1 LIKKKIEA
9 TREATP
15 TNAATI
21 ASETT
26 TTNIQTMYQ
35 RQQQSQQQS
44 QQPSQQPSQQQRQP
58 QSQQQSQPQPQLP
71 RKKGKPFCKVCF
83 DAGKPET
90 EYTSHYL
97 RSAPGPD
104 GKLVCPTLLN
114 QSCLTCG
121 QRGHTSSYCDKRNQH
136 QPQDQSKHQEKRNR
150 IDATLMSAEAELRRL
165 TATFREPEESSHYN
179 PKSNPFG
186 ALNEQIP
193 KQIPTPMPMTM
204 AEKLKF
210 QSNVPKKYT
219 PTTTTPKD
227 VPPLLKPEFTG
238 MPPKSQFWWQDE

>member
-1 LIKKKIEA
+1 
-9 TREATP
+9 
-15 TNAATI
+15 
-21 ASETT
+21 
-26 TTNIQTMYQ
+26 MYQ
-35 RQQQSQQQS
+35 RQ
-44 QQPSQQPSQQQRQP
+44 
-58 QSQQQSQPQPQLP
+58 QSQQQSQPQPSQPQPSQPQPSQPQAPPP
-71 RKKGKPFCKVCF
+71 RKKGTPFCKVCF
-83 DAGKPET
+83 DAGKSDK

-121 QRGHTSSYCDKRNQH
+121 HRGHTSSYCDKRDKRDQDKRNQDKRD
-136 QPQDQSKHQEKRNR
+136 QDKRNQDKRDQDKRDQDKRDQDKCQDQAQVQTKR
-150 IDATLMSAEAELRRL
+150 IDATPMSAEAELRRL
-165 TATFREPEESSHYN
+165 TATFRNPEEPSHYN

-193 KQIPTPMPMTM
+193 KPMTIPKPMMPMTM
-204 AEKLKF
+204 AEKLKS

-219 PTTTTPKD
+219 PITPTTTKD
-227 VPPLLKPEFTG
+227 VRPLLKPEFPG

>member
-1 LIKKKIEA
+1 
-9 TREATP
+9 
-15 TNAATI
+15 
-21 ASETT
+21 
-26 TTNIQTMYQ
+26 MYQ
-35 RQQQSQQQS
+35 RQQQQPSQQQ
-44 QQPSQQPSQQQRQP
+44 SQQPSQQQRQP
-58 QSQQQSQPQPQLP
+58 QRQPQSHQQSQQQRQPQPQ
-71 RKKGKPFCKVCF
+71 RKKGTPYCKVCF

-136 QPQDQSKHQEKRNR
+136 QHQHQHQHQDQAKHQEKRNR

>member
-1 LIKKKIEA
+1 
-9 TREATP
+9 
-15 TNAATI
+15 
-21 ASETT
+21 
-26 TTNIQTMYQ
+26 MYQ
-35 RQQQSQQQS
+35 RQQQ
-44 QQPSQQPSQQQRQP
+44 SQQPSQQQRQP
-58 QSQQQSQPQPQLP
+58 QSQQQRQPQPQ
-71 RKKGKPFCKVCF
+71 RKKGTPYCKVCF

-136 QPQDQSKHQEKRNR
+136 QEKRNR

-165 TATFREPEESSHYN
+165 TATFREPKESSHYN

-219 PTTTTPKD
+219 PTTTTPTTTTPTTTTPTTTTPITTTPKD